1 MRPSR
6 HSENTHGHVR
16 SARFRTR
23 YRAREN
29 ASCYLGPLRRG
40 RRSWLPPKLVPQS
53 TYIQVSHDCLRS
65 LQNIESFASEL
76 ANITPRSHPK
86 ELVTD
91 VSEKSGREIIESLY
105 AGGVEFDANWETL
118 DDDVLSRLRE
128 AHQSGDAALQSL
140 LANLAFN
147 KFETAEQAERVAA
160 SMAGIKQATVSK
172 IFEEFP
178 TTSLDD
184 LRAAADRAGYDI
196 EVLS

>member
-1 MRPSR
+1 M
-6 HSENTHGHVR
+6 
-16 SARFRTR
+16 
-23 YRAREN
+23 
-29 ASCYLGPLRRG
+29 
-40 RRSWLPPKLVPQS
+40 
-53 TYIQVSHDCLRS
+53 
-65 LQNIESFASEL
+65 
-76 ANITPRSHPK
+76 
-86 ELVTD
+86 
-91 VSEKSGREIIESLY
+91 
-105 AGGVEFDANWETL
+105 EFDANWETL